1 MSVFFLETHKNH
13 IDEWVKN
20 DKKFVETT
28 MSTNIAKE
36 LSKSNII
43 FVVGSTGHGKTSII
57 RHVALTLS
65 NNHGYDI
72 IPDVENP
79 NIITKFHQS
88 GRRQIFIVD
97 NIGGRDQINFE
108 SVEAW
113 DKHLQTI
120 KTLVDEG
127 SNCPGND
134 SGHQITSMLKV
145 LISCEQEIYDNTKF
159 KDNQVLKKNI
169 IFLSNWAFTNEER
182 MNIIRKYSGIGD
194 MSTCKDCA
202 DLQFPLLCRL
212 TVGMSKSQF
221 KLFFKNP
228 LEHIRHEFEIM
239 QQTDKQKFFLITL
252 CVVFKNGFTKDQLC
266 QIIEGNTE
274 EKINDLRKEFNFD
287 TNKVK
292 TFSRIIEKLDVLRQT
307 YIHYENDRYSLIH
320 NTIYA
325 MAAKVCGSRY
335 FDFFISYG
343 SCVFIAQRYKLKSL
357 TGDVDLI
364 PIEKEKKYFNRLI
377 KDLQDGNTYS
387 TFQNKQLDNLEYRE
401 KLIKYFK
408 EWELKMK
415 EILPKINASTHN
427 RNEMRDS
434 STYQNKSGCVFNL
447 SPLMQSARKGYKD
460 IVLMLLQMGCEINDA
475 DMKKR
480 SPLYMAASCGR
491 QEVVEV
497 LLENQADINLC
508 DDIGKSPLYAASR
521 EGHDKIIE
529 LLINKSDID
538 QCDNNG
544 RSPLYVACE
553 AGHKQV
559 VELLVKANA
568 TLSKTDNTG
577 ASPLCVATQR
587 CKNEVVEY
595 LINSGAEVNHCDH
608 DGRSPLFIACEEG
621 HTDLVE
627 ILLDYQADPS
637 SCDLHGRSP
646 LYMAAKT
653 GNKKVVKL
661 LLSKN
666 SEVINST
673 DDNDWT
679 PLFVACDIGHT
690 NVVKTILEHKPDVNF
705 CDRLGL
711 SPLHIACSKGHID
724 IIQLLLPRSNINKV
738 DKSNRTSLYAAC
750 KAGHAD
756 IAKIL
761 LDNKADINI
770 SNKWGASVLYVAC
783 REGHQDVVEFLLK
796 RNFEINKCD
805 SNFMPLHKACE
816 EGFVQIVNI
825 LIKNG
830 VKINKSNKDQ
840 KTALDIAYAN
850 GHDDIVNVLLSR
862 NAKSTKNRNTCQSN
876 D

>member
-1 MSVFFLETHKNH
+1 
-13 IDEWVKN
+13 
-20 DKKFVETT
+20 
-28 MSTNIAKE
+28 MSTNIAKK
-36 LSKSNII
+36 LSNSNII
-43 FVVGSTGHGKTSII
+43 CVVGSTGHGKTSII

-65 NNHGYDI
+65 SSYGYDI
-72 IPDVENP
+72 IPDVGNP
-79 NIITKFHQS
+79 NIITKFYQP
-88 GRRQIFIVD
+88 GWRQIFIVD
-97 NIGGRDQINFE
+97 NIGGRDQINLE

-113 DKHLQTI
+113 VKNLQTI

-134 SGHQITSMLKV
+134 SGQQIKSMLKV
-145 LISCEQEIYDNTKF
+145 LISCEKEIFYNTKF
-159 KDNQVLKKNI
+159 KDNKVLKEHI
-169 IFLSNWAFTNEER
+169 IFLSNWEFTNEER

-194 MSTCKDCA
+194 MSSCKDYA
-202 DLQFPLLCRL
+202 DLPFPILCRL

-221 KLFFKNP
+221 KLFYKNP
-228 LEHIRHEFEIM
+228 LEHIRNEFEIM
-239 QQTDKQKFFLITL
+239 QQTDKQKLFLITL
-252 CVVFKNGFTKDQLC
+252 CVVFKNGFTEDQLC
-266 QIIEGNTE
+266 QTIEGNAE

-292 TFSRIIEKLDVLRQT
+292 TCSRIIEKLNVLRET
-307 YIHYENDRYSLIH
+307 YILYENYRYSLIH

-325 MAAKVCGSRY
+325 IAAKVCGSRY

-343 SCVFIAQRYKLKSL
+343 SCEFIAQRYKLKSV

-377 KDLQDGNTYS
+377 KDLQNGNTYS
-387 TFQNKQLDNLEYRE
+387 TFQNKQLDNPEYRE

-415 EILPKINASTHN
+415 EILPKINASTQT

-434 STYQNKSGCVFNL
+434 STYQNKSGCVYNL

-460 IVLMLLQMGCEINDA
+460 IVSMLLQMGCEINDT
-475 DMKKR
+475 DINKR
-480 SPLYMAASCGR
+480 SPLYIAASCGR

-497 LLENQADINLC
+497 LLENKADINLC
-508 DDIGKSPLYAASR
+508 DDIGKTPLYAASR
-521 EGHDKIIE
+521 EGHAKIIE

-538 QCDNNG
+538 KCDSNG

-559 VELLVKANA
+559 VELLVRANA
-568 TLSKTDNTG
+568 TFSNSDNTG

-587 CKNEVVEY
+587 CKKEVVEY
-595 LINSGAEVNHCDH
+595 LINSDAKVNHCDH

-621 HTDLVE
+621 HIDLVE

-637 SCDLHGRSP
+637 SCDLHDRSP

-653 GNKKVVKL
+653 GNQKVVEL

-666 SEVINST
+666 IEMINCT

-690 NVVKTILEHKPDVNF
+690 NVVQTILEHKPDVNF

-724 IIQLLLPRSNINKV
+724 IINLLLPRSNINKV
-738 DKSNRTSLYAAC
+738 DKSHRTALYAAC
-750 KAGHAD
+750 KSGYAD

-770 SNKWGASVLYVAC
+770 KNKWGASVLYVAC
-783 REGHQDVVEFLLK
+783 REGNQDVVDLLLK

-816 EGFVQIVNI
+816 EGFFQIVNI
-825 LIKNG
+825 LIENG
-830 VKINKSNKDQ
+830 VKINKSNQKDQ

-850 GHDDIVNVLLSR
+850 GHDDIVKVLLSR
-862 NAKSTKNRNTCQSN
+862 NAKSTQGKKQMSAE
-876 D
+876 